1 MATRLYP
8 ITEDPAK
15 LEKMA
20 GVPAGTSEV
29 LKAIESRF
37 VAKPGETS
45 AQAFTREEQE
55 FYAINAEPNAAQ
67 LHCFLL
73 FGWGRMRKYIDPIGN
88 TTDPKLMA
96 EIGRAQGINVP
107 ADLCE
112 GFCWS

>member
-1 MATRLYP
+1 
-8 ITEDPAK
+8 
-15 LEKMA
+15 MA